1 MSLDMSAG
9 RTLFL
14 LDDND
19 DFRATAKW
27 WLSGAGYE
35 VVEFGDPHAA
45 IEALKALEPAARAN
59 ACLLL
64 DVRMPALTGL
74 QVHDVLIE
82 AGVTGPQARP
92 ALPIVYMTGHG
103 DVPLA
108 VQAMEKGAVTFLEK
122 PFQDS
127 ALESALARAFGA
139 GAPAAQP
146 FAATASGALAGEPAA
161 GAPAGDA
168 GPACAEYQSR
178 YALLSPRERE
188 VMQGVVEGRI
198 NKVIARDLDISTKTV
213 ELHRSRVMAKMKA
226 DSVVHLTR
234 MVLAQRVL

>member
-1 MSLDMSAG
+1 MSTDTPAD

-27 WLSGAGYE
+27 WLSGAGYD
-35 VVEFGDPHAA
+35 VIDFGDAQAA
-45 IEALKALEPAARAN
+45 IDALAALDAAAITR

-64 DVRMPALTGL
+64 DVRMPSMTGL

-82 AGVTGPQARP
+82 KGITGARARP
-92 ALPIVYMTGHG
+92 SLPIVYMTGHG

-127 ALESALARAFGA
+127 ALESALARAFEPRPATPGA
-139 GAPAAQP
+139 APLAADDLP
-146 FAATASGALAGEPAA
+146 FAPDQ
-161 GAPAGDA
+161 P
-168 GPACAEYQSR
+168 PCPEYQRRAAS
-178 YALLSPRERE
+178 LSPREQQ
-188 VMQGVVEGRI
+188 VMQGVVEGKI
-198 NKVIARDLDISTKTV
+198 SKIIARELDISTKTV
-213 ELHRSRVMAKMKA
+213 ELHRSRAMAKMQA

-234 MVLAQRVL
+234 MALGRRVL